1 MVKGISRQ
9 VIVVHAPEQKMFE
22 EVIFIL
28 RDEVRETGGVSD
40 QELLQQAQK
49 LLRHAQPKRK
59 MYRKLQPIFWSFAG
73 AMLTSA
79 IWLIAWML

>member
-22 EVIFIL
+22 QVIFIL
-28 RDEVRETGGVSD
+28 RDDMQEQGGVSD

-49 LLRHAQPKRK
+49 LLGSAQPKRK
-59 MYRKLQPIFWSFAG
+59 RYRKLQPVFWSFIG
-73 AMLTSA
+73 AAFTCLM
-79 IWLIAWML
+79 WLLL